1 MNDIGIQCEFLLPPV
16 ITSTPMKR
24 SIAVPKLNSS
34 DISDDDDDEDGTVA
48 DTTESTVYQE
58 TTSASEPES
67 DIPVEKQQ
75 TFLVFEFALLL
86 IFSICFMCRSTYTS
100 IEKVTIG
107 SLLRIK

>member
-1 MNDIGIQCEFLLPPV
+1 MLYL
-16 ITSTPMKR
+16 
-24 SIAVPKLNSS
+24 S
-34 DISDDDDDEDGTVA
+34 DISDDDDQDGTVP

-58 TTSASEPES
+58 TTSASKPES

-107 SLLRIK
+107 SLLRIKQICSHCNNNYVWESQPYVGKIPF